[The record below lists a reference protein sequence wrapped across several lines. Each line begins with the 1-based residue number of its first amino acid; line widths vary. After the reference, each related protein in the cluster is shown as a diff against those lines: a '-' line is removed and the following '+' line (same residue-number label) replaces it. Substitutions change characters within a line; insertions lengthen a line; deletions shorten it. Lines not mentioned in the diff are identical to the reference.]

1 MCRFFTIFEPILYIL
16 LDLDLVDDID
26 SSLSPSYEKSL
37 GVDAL
42 HVSTVKNFPFSYQ
55 CVSFRKRF
63 LKARGVSGKMP
74 SLEDS
79 TSLIEAFSREEI
91 QEHVDLL
98 DSGMDLSQERI
109 QVRPWPKMSMASYAS
124 LSSNQPILLL

>member
-1 MCRFFTIFEPILYIL
+1 QIQVVTGAPGINPE
-16 LDLDLVDDID
+16 
-26 SSLSPSYEKSL
+26 
-37 GVDAL
+37 
-42 HVSTVKNFPFSYQ
+42 
-55 CVSFRKRF
+55 
-63 LKARGVSGKMP
+63 ARGVSGKMP

-109 QVRPWPKMSMASYAS
+109 QQAASGVLINLRNS
-124 LSSNQPILLL
+124 GD